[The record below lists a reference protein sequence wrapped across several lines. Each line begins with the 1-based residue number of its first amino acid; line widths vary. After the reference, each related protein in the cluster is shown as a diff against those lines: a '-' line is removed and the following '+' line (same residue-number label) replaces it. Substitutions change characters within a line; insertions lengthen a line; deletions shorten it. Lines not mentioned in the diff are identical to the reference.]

1 MANGVKEMLDITDR
15 TVVITGG
22 ATGIGFGLAKALGAR
37 GANVVIGEP
46 RRARLDEA
54 AGLLND
60 IGIKVRAMPLD
71 VTDPEQLSDF
81 VDEAFAAF
89 GEVAVVVN
97 NAGIGQARGSVID
110 TPVEE
115 LQRVM
120 AVNFEGVWRGCQ
132 EFGRRLIEQGT
143 PARLYNT
150 GSENSFFVAV
160 GHSAAYVAS
169 KHAVL
174 GLTDCLREE
183 MPQHISVGMIA
194 PGFVGSELI
203 PEPMRPLGMPVDE
216 FAEIIAPQIL
226 AGEPYVVSH
235 GYNQVRI
242 DERQSQI
249 AHAYERSAPRVEG
262 DERYDVR
269 VLLESLKSQG

>member
-1 MANGVKEMLDITDR
+1 MLDITDR

-37 GANVVIGEP
+37 GANVVVGEP
-46 RRARLDEA
+46 RQVRLDEA
-54 AGLLND
+54 ATLLNN
-60 IGIKVRAMPLD
+60 IGIKVCAMPLD
-71 VTDPEQLSDF
+71 VTDPKQLCDF
-81 VDEAFAAF
+81 ADEAFTAF
-89 GEVAVVVN
+89 GEVAVVIN
-97 NAGIGQARGSVID
+97 NAGTGQARGAVID
-110 TPVEE
+110 TPVGE

-143 PARLYNT
+143 PAGLYNT

-183 MPQHISVGMIA
+183 MPEYILVGMIA

-226 AGEPYVVSH
+226 SGEPYVVSH
-235 GYNQVRI
+235 GYNRVRI
-242 DERQSQI
+242 DERQRQI
-249 AHAYERSAPRVEG
+249 LDAYERSAPRVEG

-269 VLLESLKSQG
+269 VLLESLKNQG

>member
-1 MANGVKEMLDITDR
+1 MLDITDR

-22 ATGIGFGLAKALGAR
+22 ATGIGFGPAKALGAR

-46 RRARLDEA
+46 RQARLDEA
-54 AGLLND
+54 ATLLND

-71 VTDPEQLSDF
+71 VSDPKQLSDF
-81 VDEAFAAF
+81 ANEAFTAF
-89 GEVAVVVN
+89 GEVAVVIN
-97 NAGIGQARGSVID
+97 NAGIGQARGAVIE

-143 PARLYNT
+143 PAGLYNT

-183 MPQHISVGMIA
+183 MPEYILVGMIA

-226 AGEPYVVSH
+226 SGEPYVVSH
-235 GYNQVRI
+235 GYNRVRI
-242 DERQSQI
+242 DERQRQI
-249 AHAYERSAPRVEG
+249 LDAYERSAPRVEG

-269 VLLESLKSQG
+269 VLLESLKNQG

>member
-1 MANGVKEMLDITDR
+1 MLDVTDR

-22 ATGIGFGLAKALGAR
+22 ATGIGFGLAKAFGAR

-46 RRARLDEA
+46 RQARLDEA
-54 AGLLND
+54 ATLLND
-60 IGIKVRAMPLD
+60 IGIKARAMPLD
-71 VTDPEQLSDF
+71 VTDPKQLNDF
-81 VDEAFAAF
+81 ADEAFTAF
-89 GEVAVVVN
+89 GEVAVVIN
-97 NAGIGQARGSVID
+97 NAGIGQARGAVID
-110 TPVEE
+110 TPVDE

-120 AVNFEGVWRGCQ
+120 AVNFEAVWRGCQ
-132 EFGRRLIEQGT
+132 DFGRLLIEQGS
-143 PARLYNT
+143 PAGLYNT

-160 GHSAAYVAS
+160 SHSAAYVAS
-169 KHAVL
+169 KHAVW
-174 GLTDCLREE
+174 GLTDALREE
-183 MPQHISVGMIA
+183 MPDYISVGMIA

-242 DERQSQI
+242 DERQGVI
-249 AHAYERSAPRVEG
+249 GAAYKKWAPRAEG
-262 DERYDVR
+262 DERFDVR
-269 VLLESLKSQG
+269 ELLGKIQAPG

>member
-1 MANGVKEMLDITDR
+1 MLDVTDR

-22 ATGIGFGLAKALGAR
+22 ATGIGFGLAKAFGAR

-46 RRARLDEA
+46 RQARLDEA
-54 AGLLND
+54 VAMLTD
-60 IGIKVRAMPLD
+60 IDINVRAMPLD
-71 VTDPEQLSDF
+71 VTDPKQLSDF
-81 VDEAFAAF
+81 AEQAFTAF
-89 GEVAVVVN
+89 GEVTVVIN
-97 NAGIGQARGSVID
+97 NAGIGQTRGSVID
-110 TPVEE
+110 TPVGE

-132 EFGRRLIEQGT
+132 EFGRRLIEQGA
-143 PARLYNT
+143 PAGLYNT

-160 GHSAAYVAS
+160 SHSAAYVAS

-183 MPQHISVGMIA
+183 MPEHISVGMIA

-203 PEPMRPLGMPVDE
+203 PRPMRSKGMPVDE

-226 AGEPYVVSH
+226 SGEPYVVSH
-235 GYNQVRI
+235 GYNRVRI

-249 AHAYERSAPRVEG
+249 LDAYERSAPRVEG

-269 VLLESLKSQG
+269 VLLESLESQG

>member
-1 MANGVKEMLDITDR
+1 MLDITDR

-22 ATGIGFGLAKALGAR
+22 ATGIGFGLAKALGTR

-46 RRARLDEA
+46 RQPRLDEA

-132 EFGRRLIEQGT
+132 EFGRRLTEQGT

-160 GHSAAYVAS
+160 SHSAAYVAS

-183 MPQHISVGMIA
+183 MPEHISVGMIA

-226 AGEPYVVSH
+226 SGEPYVVSH
-235 GYNQVRI
+235 GYNRVRI
-242 DERQSQI
+242 DERQRQI
-249 AHAYERSAPRVEG
+249 LDAYERSAPRVEG
-262 DERYDVR
+262 DQRYDVR
-269 VLLESLKSQG
+269 VLLESLKNQG

>member
-1 MANGVKEMLDITDR
+1 MLDIKGR

-22 ATGIGFGLAKALGAR
+22 ATGIGFGIAKACGAL

-46 RRARLDEA
+46 RESRLDEA
-54 AGLLND
+54 VASLAELGVNA
-60 IGIKVRAMPLD
+60 RAFLLD
-71 VTDPEQLSDF
+71 VTDAEQFAQFADS
-81 VDEAFAAF
+81 AFAAF
-89 GEVAVVVN
+89 GDVALVVN
-97 NAGIGQARGSVID
+97 NAGVGQQSGSVVD
-110 TPVEE
+110 TAEAE
-115 LQRVM
+115 MQRVM

-132 EFGRRLIEQGT
+132 EFGRRLTEQGT

-160 GHSAAYVAS
+160 SHSAAYVAS

-183 MPQHISVGMIA
+183 MPEHISVGMIA

-262 DERYDVR
+262 DKRYDVR